1 MARNISFFLTK
12 RQFLD
17 RSKDV
22 TRRLGWGWAKPGDVL
37 CGIEKGQGLKKGER
51 IVRLGDIRLVSVRQ
65 EPLQRML
72 DDLKYGRDEVRR
84 EGFPEMTPAEF
95 VAFFCA
101 SHSGCFPDRPLTRL
115 EFAYI

>member
-1 MARNISFFLTK
+1 
-12 RQFLD
+12 
-17 RSKDV
+17 
-22 TRRLGWGWAKPGDVL
+22 
-37 CGIEKGQGLKKGER
+37 
-51 IVRLGDIRLVSVRQ
+51 
-65 EPLQRML
+65 ML

>member
-84 EGFPEMTPAEF
+84 EGFSEMTPAEF

>member
-1 MARNISFFLTK
+1 M
-12 RQFLD
+12 
-17 RSKDV
+17 
-22 TRRLGWGWAKPGDVL
+22 
-37 CGIEKGQGLKKGER
+37 
-51 IVRLGDIRLVSVRQ
+51 GDIRLVSVRQ